1 MIMKF
6 RRSKAETVSSLT
18 LDITPLVDVVFN
30 MLIFFALTL
39 NFAMSDSIK
48 VNLPASSAK
57 ASKPPAESI
66 KISIDK
72 DGTVFYNEDTA
83 SLKEVR
89 QYLRSTSDKRSVVI
103 IRADTQ
109 VLHGKVV
116 QIMDM
121 AKSEGF
127 SKLSIAVER
136 KN

>member
-1 MIMKF
+1 MKF
-6 RRSKAETVSSLT
+6 RHSKTEPVSSLT

-48 VNLPASSAK
+48 VNLPTSSSPV
-57 ASKPPAESI
+57 SKPPAESI

-72 DGTVFYNEDTA
+72 DGTVFYNEDIA
-83 SLKEVR
+83 SLEQVK

-116 QIMDM
+116 QVMDM

-136 KN
+136 KD